1 MVQPVPPTP
10 SDPPKPV
17 DSPPALANRVLSLV
31 PADEMQRLSPHL
43 KRVQLEFD
51 QVLLEFRG
59 QISTVYFPETSI
71 ASATM
76 TMADGATA
84 EVASIGNDAAV
95 GLSAWHGMPYSPVS
109 VICQVAGAAQAMS
122 LDTLKREAAVLP
134 GFADLLH
141 RAHEAVSLQGMHT
154 AACNALHPLEQ
165 RLARWL
171 LITHDRLQVD
181 TLPLTQQFLAFMLG
195 VYRPSVTTVAQG
207 LQRAGLIDYER
218 GRVSILDRTGLERAV
233 CECYRA
239 NAEATDALLPPHR
252 NSGGAANRV

>member
-1 MVQPVPPTP
+1 VVQPYPPDP

-17 DSPPALANRVLSLV
+17 EPPRAIANRVLSLI
-31 PADEMQRLSPHL
+31 PAGELQRLSAHL
-43 KRVQLEFD
+43 KPVRLEFD
-51 QVLLEFRG
+51 QVLFGLG
-59 QISTVYFPETSI
+59 DPIATIYFPETAI

-84 EVASIGNDAAV
+84 EVASIGNEAAV

-109 VICQVAGAAQAMS
+109 VICQASGAAQAMS
-122 LDTLKREAAVLP
+122 LDTLKREAAALP

-141 RAHEAVSLQGMHT
+141 RAREAVALQSMHT

-181 TLPLTQQFLAFMLG
+181 TLPMTQQFLAFMLG

-207 LQRAGLIDYER
+207 LQRAGLIEYER
-218 GRVSILDRTGLERAV
+218 GRVSILDRAGLERAA

-239 NAEATDALLPPHR
+239 NTMATNALLPPPGR
-252 NSGGAANRV
+252 GPDAISRA